1 MSEETAVRT
10 ADNVVTSD
18 NLAEWTANK
27 LGLASEEAPSE
38 AVVETLEREVSTEP
52 EVEAQA
58 ESEPEA
64 EQEAEVTDKPK
75 QNPKLEKRFSELT
88 KRAKQAEAEK
98 QALEAR
104 LQELESKVA
113 PAPQPVEQD
122 ILGEKPQASQF
133 QDAFEYAEALAEWSA
148 EKALVERDK
157 QEQQRKIEIE
167 RQEVIKSWTSKLEKA
182 KAELPDFDEM
192 VASSSV
198 QVRDEVRDAILESDV
213 GPQILYQL
221 ASDDELAQ
229 RISSLPVNKA
239 LKELGKLEVQFE
251 RKEAPAEVKSEPV
264 ARSKAPAPIK
274 PLTAGK
280 GTQDVLIDGDG
291 AFHGT
296 YAQWKAAR
304 QAKRIR

>member
-1 MSEETAVRT
+1 MSEEVVVRT

-27 LGLASEEAPSE
+27 LGLASEEAPVAAEQETPESE
-38 AVVETLEREVSTEP
+38 PA
-52 EVEAQA
+52 VEAQA

-98 QALEAR
+98 SALEAR

-113 PAPQPVEQD
+113 PAPQAESDPV
-122 ILGEKPQASQF
+122 GEKPTRAQF
-133 QDAFEYAEALAEWSA
+133 TNVDEYAEALAEWSA
-148 EKALVERDK
+148 EKALMERDK
-157 QEQQRKIEIE
+157 QEQQRKIENE

-182 KAELPDFDEM
+182 KADLPDFDEM
-192 VASSSV
+192 VASSQV

-229 RISSLPVNKA
+229 RISTMPVNKA

-251 RKEAPAEVKSEPV
+251 RKEAPVEVKSEPV

>member
-1 MSEETAVRT
+1 MTGVQTCALPIS
-10 ADNVVTSD
+10 
-18 NLAEWTANK
+18 
-27 LGLASEEAPSE
+27 
-38 AVVETLEREVSTEP
+38 
-52 EVEAQA
+52 
-58 ESEPEA
+58 
-64 EQEAEVTDKPK
+64 
-75 QNPKLEKRFSELT
+75 
-88 KRAKQAEAEK
+88 EAEK

-104 LQELESKVA
+104 LQELEAKVTP
-113 PAPQPVEQD
+113 PAPTEKD

-148 EKALVERDK
+148 EKAILEREK
-157 QEQQRKIEIE
+157 QEADRKVAEE
-167 RQEVIKSWTSKLEKA
+167 RNQVIKAWSEKLEKA
-182 KAELPDFDEM
+182 KAELPDFDDM
-192 VASSSV
+192 VASSNV

-213 GPQILYQL
+213 GPQILYHL
-221 ASDDELAQ
+221 ASDDDLAQ
-229 RISSLPVNKA
+229 KIATMPVNKA

-274 PLTAGK
+274 PLAASKSG
-280 GTQDVLIDGDG
+280 GDVLIDGDG

>member
-1 MSEETAVRT
+1 MSEANVVRT
-10 ADNVVTSD
+10 ASNVVTSD
-18 NLAEWTANK
+18 NLADFHAEK
-27 LGLASEEAPSE
+27 LGLASEEAPVAAETVEETPDSE
-38 AVVETLEREVSTEP
+38 PA
-52 EVEAQA
+52 VEAQA
-58 ESEPEA
+58 ESEPTAEEEA
-64 EQEAEVTDKPK
+64 QAADKPK

-104 LQELESKVA
+104 LQELEGRQA
-113 PAPQPVEQD
+113 PAPVQVDPVS
-122 ILGEKPQASQF
+122 EKPQASQF
-133 QDAFEYAEALAEWSA
+133 NDAFEYAEALAEWSA
-148 EKALVERDK
+148 EKALEQRDI
-157 QEQQRKIEIE
+157 QEQQRKIEE
-167 RQEVIKSWTSKLEKA
+167 QRNEVIKSWTQKLEAA
-182 KAELPDFDEM
+182 KADLPDFDDM
-192 VASSSV
+192 VASSQV

-213 GPQILYQL
+213 GPQILYHL
-221 ASDDELAQ
+221 ASDDDYAQKLA
-229 RISSLPVNKA
+229 SMPTNKA

-251 RKEAPAEVKSEPV
+251 RKEAQSEVKSEPV

-280 GTQDVLIDGDG
+280 GASDVLIDGNG

>member
-1 MSEETAVRT
+1 MSEANVRT

-27 LGLASEEAPSE
+27 LGLASEEAPVAAETVEETPDSE
-38 AVVETLEREVSTEP
+38 PA
-52 EVEAQA
+52 VEAQA

-88 KRAKQAEAEK
+88 KRAKQAEADK
-98 QALEAR
+98 ASLEAR
-104 LQELESKVA
+104 LQELESKQA
-113 PAPQPVEQD
+113 PAPKQADPVS
-122 ILGEKPQASQF
+122 EKPQASQF
-133 QDAFEYAEALAEWSA
+133 NDAFEYAEALAEWSA
-148 EKALVERDK
+148 EKALEQRDI
-157 QEQQRKIEIE
+157 QEQQRKVEE
-167 RQEVIKSWTSKLEKA
+167 QRNEVIKSWSAKLEAA
-182 KAELPDFDEM
+182 KADIPDFDDM
-192 VASSSV
+192 VASSNV

-213 GPQILYQL
+213 GPQILYHL
-221 ASDDELAQ
+221 ASDDDYATKLAAM
-229 RISSLPVNKA
+229 PTNKA

-251 RKEAPAEVKSEPV
+251 RKETPVEKSETV

-280 GTQDVLIDGDG
+280 GTSDVLIDGNG

>member
-1 MSEETAVRT
+1 
-10 ADNVVTSD
+10 
-18 NLAEWTANK
+18 
-27 LGLASEEAPSE
+27 
-38 AVVETLEREVSTEP
+38 
-52 EVEAQA
+52 
-58 ESEPEA
+58 
-64 EQEAEVTDKPK
+64 
-75 QNPKLEKRFSELT
+75 
-88 KRAKQAEAEK
+88 
-98 QALEAR
+98 
-104 LQELESKVA
+104 
-113 PAPQPVEQD
+113 
-122 ILGEKPQASQF
+122 
-133 QDAFEYAEALAEWSA
+133 
-148 EKALVERDK
+148 
-157 QEQQRKIEIE
+157 
-167 RQEVIKSWTSKLEKA
+167 
-182 KAELPDFDEM
+182 M
-192 VASSSV
+192 VASSKV

-239 LKELGKLEVQFE
+239 FKELGKLEVQFE
-251 RKEAPAEVKSEPV
+251 RKEAPAEIKSEPV

>member
-1 MSEETAVRT
+1 MSEANVRT
-10 ADNVVTSD
+10 ADNVVTSE
-18 NLAEWTANK
+18 NLADFHAEK
-27 LGLASEEAPSE
+27 LGLASEEAPVVAE
-38 AVVETLEREVSTEP
+38 AVEETPDSEP
-52 EVEAQA
+52 AVEAQA
-58 ESEPEA
+58 ESEPTA

-113 PAPQPVEQD
+113 PAPQQIEQD

-157 QEQQRKIEIE
+157 QEQQRMIEKE

-192 VASSSV
+192 VASSQV

-229 RISSLPVNKA
+229 RISTMPVNKA
-239 LKELGKLEVQFE
+239 LRELGKLEVQFE

>member
-1 MSEETAVRT
+1 MSEEVAVRT

-27 LGLASEEAPSE
+27 LGLASEEAPVAAE
-38 AVVETLEREVSTEP
+38 AVEETPDSEP
-52 EVEAQA
+52 AVEAQA

-98 QALEAR
+98 QALETR

-113 PAPQPVEQD
+113 PAPQSYEQEV
-122 ILGEKPQASQF
+122 LGEKPQASQF

-157 QEQQRKIEIE
+157 QEQQRKIDNE

-192 VASSSV
+192 VASSQV

-229 RISSLPVNKA
+229 RISTMPVNKA

-251 RKEAPAEVKSEPV
+251 RKEAPVEVKSEPV

>member
-1 MSEETAVRT
+1 MSEAEVVRT
-10 ADNVVTSD
+10 ADNVLTSENSAD
-18 NLAEWTANK
+18 FYANK
-27 LGLASEEAPSE
+27 LGLASEDAPVVAETVEETPESE
-38 AVVETLEREVSTEP
+38 PA
-52 EVEAQA
+52 VEAQA

-64 EQEAEVTDKPK
+64 ENEAEVTDKPK

-104 LQELESKVA
+104 LQELESKVV
-113 PAPQPVEQD
+113 PAPQQIEQD

-157 QEQQRKIEIE
+157 QEQQRKVEIE

-182 KAELPDFDEM
+182 KAEMPDFDEM
-192 VASSSV
+192 VASSKV

-221 ASDDELAQ
+221 ASDDDLAQ

-264 ARSKAPAPIK
+264 ARTKAPAPIK

-280 GTQDVLIDGDG
+280 GTGDVLIDGDG

>member
-1 MSEETAVRT
+1 MSEAEVVRT
-10 ADNVVTSD
+10 ASNVVTSE
-18 NLAEWTANK
+18 NLADFHAEK
-27 LGLASEEAPSE
+27 LGLASEEAPVVAE
-38 AVVETLEREVSTEP
+38 AVEETPESEP
-52 EVEAQA
+52 AVEAQA
-58 ESEPEA
+58 ESEPTA

-113 PAPQPVEQD
+113 PAPQQIEQD

-192 VASSSV
+192 VASSQV

>member
-27 LGLASEEAPSE
+27 LGLASEEAPVVAE
-38 AVVETLEREVSTEP
+38 AVEETPESEP
-52 EVEAQA
+52 AVEAQA
-58 ESEPEA
+58 ESELEA

-113 PAPQPVEQD
+113 PAPQQIEQD

-157 QEQQRKIEIE
+157 QEQQRKVEVE

-192 VASSSV
+192 VASSQV

-221 ASDDELAQ
+221 ASDDDLAQ
-229 RISSLPVNKA
+229 RISSMPVNKA

>member
-1 MSEETAVRT
+1 MSEAEVVRT
-10 ADNVVTSD
+10 ASNVVTSE
-18 NLAEWTANK
+18 NLADFHAEK
-27 LGLASEEAPSE
+27 LGLASEEAPVVAE
-38 AVVETLEREVSTEP
+38 AVEETPDSEP
-52 EVEAQA
+52 AVEAQA
-58 ESEPEA
+58 ESEPTA
-64 EQEAEVTDKPK
+64 EEEAEVTDKPK

-113 PAPQPVEQD
+113 PAPQQIEQD

-157 QEQQRKIEIE
+157 QEQQRKIETE

-192 VASSSV
+192 VASSQV

>member
-1 MSEETAVRT
+1 MSEANVRT

-27 LGLASEEAPSE
+27 LGLASEEAPVAAE
-38 AVVETLEREVSTEP
+38 AVEETPDSEP
-52 EVEAQA
+52 AVEAQA

-88 KRAKQAEAEK
+88 KRAKQAEADK
-98 QALEAR
+98 ASLEAR
-104 LQELESKVA
+104 LQELESRQA
-113 PAPQPVEQD
+113 PAPQQADPVS
-122 ILGEKPQASQF
+122 EKPQASQF
-133 QDAFEYAEALAEWSA
+133 NDAFEYAEALAEWSA
-148 EKALVERDK
+148 EKALEQRDI
-157 QEQQRKIEIE
+157 QEQQRKLDEQ
-167 RQEVIKSWTSKLEKA
+167 RNEVIKSWSAKLEAA
-182 KAELPDFDEM
+182 KADIPDFDDM
-192 VASSSV
+192 VASSNV

-213 GPQILYQL
+213 GPQILYHL
-221 ASDDELAQ
+221 ASDDDYASKLAAM
-229 RISSLPVNKA
+229 PTNKA

-251 RKEAPAEVKSEPV
+251 RKEAPVEKSETV

-280 GTQDVLIDGDG
+280 GTSDVLIDGNG

>member
-1 MSEETAVRT
+1 MSEANVRT

-27 LGLASEEAPSE
+27 LGLASEEAPVAAE
-38 AVVETLEREVSTEP
+38 AVEETPDSEP
-52 EVEAQA
+52 AVEAQA

-64 EQEAEVTDKPK
+64 EDEAQVTDKPK

-88 KRAKQAEAEK
+88 KRAKQAEADK
-98 QALEAR
+98 ANLEAR
-104 LQELESKVA
+104 LQEIESRQA
-113 PAPQPVEQD
+113 PAPQQVNPVS
-122 ILGEKPQASQF
+122 EKPQASQF
-133 QDAFEYAEALAEWSA
+133 NDAFEYAEALAEWSA
-148 EKALVERDK
+148 EKALEQRDI
-157 QEQQRKIEIE
+157 QEQQRKVDEQ
-167 RQEVIKSWTSKLEKA
+167 RNEVIKSWSAKLEAA
-182 KAELPDFDEM
+182 KADIPDFDDM
-192 VASSSV
+192 VASSNV

-213 GPQILYQL
+213 GPQILYHL
-221 ASDDELAQ
+221 ASDDDYANKLAAM
-229 RISSLPVNKA
+229 PTNKA

-251 RKEAPAEVKSEPV
+251 RKEALVEKSETV

-280 GTQDVLIDGDG
+280 GTSDVLIDGNG

>member
-1 MSEETAVRT
+1 MSEANVRT

-27 LGLASEEAPSE
+27 LGLASDEAPVAAE
-38 AVVETLEREVSTEP
+38 AVEETPDSEPTIKVE
-52 EVEAQA
+52 A

-64 EQEAEVTDKPK
+64 EDEAQVTDKPK

-88 KRAKQAEAEK
+88 KRAKQAEADK
-98 QALEAR
+98 ANLEAR
-104 LQELESKVA
+104 LQEIESRQA
-113 PAPQPVEQD
+113 PAPQQVNPVS
-122 ILGEKPQASQF
+122 EKPQASQF
-133 QDAFEYAEALAEWSA
+133 NDAFEYAEALAEWSA
-148 EKALVERDK
+148 EKALEQRDI
-157 QEQQRKIEIE
+157 QEQQRKVDEQ
-167 RQEVIKSWTSKLEKA
+167 RNEVIKSWSAKLESA
-182 KAELPDFDEM
+182 KADLPDFDEM
-192 VASSSV
+192 VASSNV

-213 GPQILYQL
+213 GPQILYHL
-221 ASDDELAQ
+221 ASDDDYANKLAAM
-229 RISSLPVNKA
+229 PTNKA

-251 RKEAPAEVKSEPV
+251 RKEAPIEKSEPV

-274 PLTAGK
+274 PITAGK
-280 GTQDVLIDGDG
+280 GTSDVLIDGNG

>member
-113 PAPQPVEQD
+113 PAPQQIEQD

-157 QEQQRKIEIE
+157 QEQQRMIEKE

-192 VASSSV
+192 VASSQV

-221 ASDDELAQ
+221 ASDDDLAQ
-229 RISSLPVNKA
+229 RISSMPVNKA

>member
-1 MSEETAVRT
+1 MSEAEVVRT
-10 ADNVVTSD
+10 ASNVVTSE
-18 NLAEWTANK
+18 NLADFHAEK
-27 LGLASEEAPSE
+27 LGLASEEAPVAAETVEETPESE
-38 AVVETLEREVSTEP
+38 PA
-52 EVEAQA
+52 VEAQA
-58 ESEPEA
+58 ESEPTA
-64 EQEAEVTDKPK
+64 EEEAEVTDKPK

-113 PAPQPVEQD
+113 PQPVQEPD
-122 ILGEKPQASQF
+122 VLGEKPQASQF

-148 EKALVERDK
+148 EKALIERDK
-157 QEQQRKIEIE
+157 QEQQRKVEME

-192 VASSSV
+192 VASSQV

-229 RISSLPVNKA
+229 RISTMPVHKA

-280 GTQDVLIDGDG
+280 GTSDVLVDTNGQ
-291 AFHGT
+291 FHGT

>member
-1 MSEETAVRT
+1 MSEAEVVRT
-10 ADNVVTSD
+10 ASNVVTSE
-18 NLAEWTANK
+18 NLADFHAEK
-27 LGLASEEAPSE
+27 LGLASEEAPVVAE
-38 AVVETLEREVSTEP
+38 AVEETPDSEP
-52 EVEAQA
+52 AVEAQA
-58 ESEPEA
+58 ESEPTA
-64 EQEAEVTDKPK
+64 EDEAEVTDKPK

-113 PAPQPVEQD
+113 PAPQQIEQD

-192 VASSSV
+192 VASSQV

>member
-192 VASSSV
+192 VASSQV

-221 ASDDELAQ
+221 ASDDELALK
-229 RISSLPVNKA
+229 ISTMPVNKA

>member
-113 PAPQPVEQD
+113 PAPQQVEQD

-157 QEQQRKIEIE
+157 QEQQRKIEAE

-192 VASSSV
+192 VASSQV

-221 ASDDELAQ
+221 ASDDDLAQ
-229 RISSLPVNKA
+229 RISTMPVNKA

>member
-1 MSEETAVRT
+1 MRFEQVSKE
-10 ADNVVTSD
+10 
-18 NLAEWTANK
+18 LAK
-27 LGLASEEAPSE
+27 
-38 AVVETLEREVSTEP
+38 ERE
-52 EVEAQA
+52 A
-58 ESEPEA
+58 
-64 EQEAEVTDKPK
+64 
-75 QNPKLEKRFSELT
+75 
-88 KRAKQAEAEK
+88 K
-98 QALEAR
+98 QALETR

-113 PAPQPVEQD
+113 PAPQSYEQQ

-157 QEQQRKIEIE
+157 QEQQRKIDNE

-182 KAELPDFDEM
+182 KVDLPDFDDM
-192 VASSSV
+192 VASSQV
-198 QVRDEVRDAILESDV
+198 QIRDEVRDAILESDV
-213 GPQILYQL
+213 GPQILYHL
-221 ASDDELAQ
+221 ASDDDLAK
-229 RISSLPVNKA
+229 RISAMPVNKA

-251 RKEAPAEVKSEPV
+251 RKEALVEKSEPV

-280 GTQDVLIDGDG
+280 GTSDVLIDGNG

>member
-1 MSEETAVRT
+1 MSEANVRT

-27 LGLASEEAPSE
+27 LGLASEEAPVAAE
-38 AVVETLEREVSTEP
+38 AVEETPDSEP
-52 EVEAQA
+52 AVEAQA

-88 KRAKQAEAEK
+88 KRAKQAEADK
-98 QALEAR
+98 ASLEAR
-104 LQELESKVA
+104 LQELESKQA
-113 PAPQPVEQD
+113 PAPKQADPVS
-122 ILGEKPQASQF
+122 EKPQASQF
-133 QDAFEYAEALAEWSA
+133 NDAFEYAEALAEWSA
-148 EKALVERDK
+148 EKALEQRDI
-157 QEQQRKIEIE
+157 QEQQRKVDEQ
-167 RQEVIKSWTSKLEKA
+167 RNEVIKSWSAKLEAA
-182 KAELPDFDEM
+182 KADIPDFDDM
-192 VASSSV
+192 VASSNV

-213 GPQILYQL
+213 GPQILYHL
-221 ASDDELAQ
+221 ASDDDYASKLAAM
-229 RISSLPVNKA
+229 PTNKA

-251 RKEAPAEVKSEPV
+251 RKEAPIEKSEPV

-280 GTQDVLIDGDG
+280 GTSDVLIDGNG

>member
-1 MSEETAVRT
+1 MSEANVRT

-27 LGLASEEAPSE
+27 LGLASEEAPVAAE
-38 AVVETLEREVSTEP
+38 AVEETPDSEP
-52 EVEAQA
+52 AVEAQA

-88 KRAKQAEAEK
+88 KRAKQAEADK
-98 QALEAR
+98 ASLEAR
-104 LQELESKVA
+104 LKEIESRQA
-113 PAPQPVEQD
+113 PAPKQADPVS
-122 ILGEKPQASQF
+122 EKPQASQF
-133 QDAFEYAEALAEWSA
+133 NDAFEYAEALAEWSA
-148 EKALVERDK
+148 EKALEQRDI
-157 QEQQRKIEIE
+157 QEQQRKVDEQ
-167 RQEVIKSWTSKLEKA
+167 RNEVIKSWSAKLEAA
-182 KAELPDFDEM
+182 KADIPDFDDM
-192 VASSSV
+192 VASSNV

-213 GPQILYQL
+213 GPQILYHL
-221 ASDDELAQ
+221 ASDDDYANKLAAM
-229 RISSLPVNKA
+229 PTNKA

-251 RKEAPAEVKSEPV
+251 RKEAPIEKSEPV

-274 PLTAGK
+274 PITAGK
-280 GTQDVLIDGDG
+280 GTSDVLIDGNG

>member
-1 MSEETAVRT
+1 MSEANVRT

-27 LGLASEEAPSE
+27 LGLASEEAPVAAE
-38 AVVETLEREVSTEP
+38 AVEETPDSEP
-52 EVEAQA
+52 AVEAQA

-88 KRAKQAEAEK
+88 KRAKQAEADK
-98 QALEAR
+98 ANLEAR
-104 LQELESKVA
+104 LQELESRQT
-113 PAPQPVEQD
+113 PAPQQVDPVS
-122 ILGEKPQASQF
+122 EKPQASQF
-133 QDAFEYAEALAEWSA
+133 NDAFEYAEALAEWSA
-148 EKALVERDK
+148 EKALEQRDI
-157 QEQQRKIEIE
+157 QEQQRKVDEQ
-167 RQEVIKSWTSKLEKA
+167 RNEVIKSWSAKLEAA
-182 KAELPDFDEM
+182 KADIPDFDDM
-192 VASSSV
+192 VASSNV

-213 GPQILYQL
+213 GPQILYHL
-221 ASDDELAQ
+221 ASDDDYASKLAAM
-229 RISSLPVNKA
+229 PTNKA

-251 RKEAPAEVKSEPV
+251 RKEAPVEKSEPV

-280 GTQDVLIDGDG
+280 GTSDVLIDGNG

>member
-1 MSEETAVRT
+1 MSEAEVVRS
-10 ADNVVTSD
+10 ADNVVTSE

-27 LGLASEEAPSE
+27 LGLASEEAPVAAETVEETPDSEPAVQAEAQSESE
-38 AVVETLEREVSTEP
+38 AEE
-52 EVEAQA
+52 
-58 ESEPEA
+58 
-64 EQEAEVTDKPK
+64 EAEVTDKPK

-104 LQELESKVA
+104 LQELESKQQ
-113 PAPQPVEQD
+113 PQAIPQADPV
-122 ILGEKPQASQF
+122 GEKPQASQF
-133 QDAFEYAEALAEWSA
+133 NDAFEYAEALAEWSA
-148 EKALVERDK
+148 ERALVERDK
-157 QEQQRKIEIE
+157 QEQQRKIEAE
-167 RQEVIKSWTSKLEKA
+167 RQEVIKSWSQKLEAVKA
-182 KAELPDFDEM
+182 DLPDFDDM
-192 VASSSV
+192 VASSTV

-213 GPQILYQL
+213 GPQILYHL
-221 ASDDELAQ
+221 ASDTDYAQ
-229 RISSLPVNKA
+229 KVANMPVHKA

-251 RKEAPAEVKSEPV
+251 RKEAPIEKSEPV

-274 PLTAGK
+274 PLSSAK
-280 GTQDVLIDGDG
+280 SGTDVLIDGNG

>member
-1 MSEETAVRT
+1 MSEAEVVRT
-10 ADNVVTSD
+10 ASSVVTSD
-18 NLAEWTANK
+18 NLAEFHAEK
-27 LGLASEEAPSE
+27 LGLASDEAPVAAETVEETPDSE
-38 AVVETLEREVSTEP
+38 PA
-52 EVEAQA
+52 VEAQA
-58 ESEPEA
+58 ESEPTA
-64 EQEAEVTDKPK
+64 EEEAEVTDKPK

-88 KRAKQAEAEK
+88 KRAKQAEADK

-104 LQELESKVA
+104 LQELEARQA
-113 PAPQPVEQD
+113 PEPTQADPVS
-122 ILGEKPQASQF
+122 EKPQASQF
-133 QDAFEYAEALAEWSA
+133 NDAFEYAEALAEWSA
-148 EKALVERDK
+148 EKALEQRDI
-157 QEQQRKIEIE
+157 QEQQRKIEE
-167 RQEVIKSWTSKLEKA
+167 QRNEVIKSWTQKLETA
-182 KAELPDFDEM
+182 KANLPDFDDM
-192 VASSSV
+192 VASSNV

-213 GPQILYQL
+213 GPEILYHL
-221 ASDDELAQ
+221 ASNDEYAAKFADM
-229 RISSLPVNKA
+229 PAHKA

-280 GTQDVLIDGDG
+280 GTSDVLIDGNG

>member
-1 MSEETAVRT
+1 MSEANVRT

-27 LGLASEEAPSE
+27 LGLASEEAPVAAE
-38 AVVETLEREVSTEP
+38 AVEETPDSEP
-52 EVEAQA
+52 AVEAQA

-88 KRAKQAEAEK
+88 KRAKQAEADK
-98 QALEAR
+98 ASLEAR
-104 LQELESKVA
+104 LQEIESRQA
-113 PAPQPVEQD
+113 PASQKADPVS
-122 ILGEKPQASQF
+122 EKPQASQF
-133 QDAFEYAEALAEWSA
+133 NDAFEYAEALAEWSA
-148 EKALVERDK
+148 ERALEQRDI
-157 QEQQRKIEIE
+157 QEQQRKLDEQ
-167 RQEVIKSWTSKLEKA
+167 RNEVIKSWSAKLEAA
-182 KAELPDFDEM
+182 KADIPDFDDM
-192 VASSSV
+192 VASSNV

-213 GPQILYQL
+213 GPQILYHL
-221 ASDDELAQ
+221 ASDDDYASKLAAM
-229 RISSLPVNKA
+229 PTNKA

-251 RKEAPAEVKSEPV
+251 RKEAPVEKSEPV

-280 GTQDVLIDGDG
+280 GTSDVLIDGNG

>member
-1 MSEETAVRT
+1 M
-10 ADNVVTSD
+10 
-18 NLAEWTANK
+18 K
-27 LGLASEEAPSE
+27 LLLWLRQLRKLLTQSQQLRLKLR
-38 AVVETLEREVSTEP
+38 VN
-52 EVEAQA
+52 QK
-58 ESEPEA
+58 
-64 EQEAEVTDKPK
+64 QKNEAEVTDKPK

-113 PAPQPVEQD
+113 PAPQQIEQD

-157 QEQQRKIEIE
+157 QEQQRKIEAE
-167 RQEVIKSWTSKLEKA
+167 RQEVIKSWTSKFEKA
-182 KAELPDFDEM
+182 KVDLPDFDDM
-192 VASSSV
+192 VASSQV

-213 GPQILYQL
+213 GPQILYHL
-221 ASDDELAQ
+221 ASDDDLAQ
-229 RISSLPVNKA
+229 RFSAMPVNKA

-280 GTQDVLIDGDG
+280 GTSDVLVDTNGQ
-291 AFHGT
+291 FHGT

>member
-1 MSEETAVRT
+1 MSEAVRT
-10 ADNVVTSD
+10 ASSVVTSD
-18 NLAEWTANK
+18 NLAQFQAEK
-27 LGLASEEAPSE
+27 LGLASDEAPVAAETVEETPVSE
-38 AVVETLEREVSTEP
+38 PAVEDQ
-52 EVEAQA
+52 AQ
-58 ESEPEA
+58 SEPEA
-64 EQEAEVTDKPK
+64 EEEAEVTDKPK

-98 QALEAR
+98 EALR
-104 LQELESKVA
+104 SKLQELESRV
-113 PAPQPVEQD
+113 APQPVQEPD
-122 ILGEKPQASQF
+122 VLGEKPQASQF

-148 EKALVERDK
+148 EKALEQRDI
-157 QEQQRKIEIE
+157 QEQQRKIEQQ
-167 RQEVIKSWTSKLEKA
+167 RNEVIKSWTQKLEAA
-182 KAELPDFDEM
+182 KANLPDFDDM
-192 VASSSV
+192 VASSNV

-213 GPQILYQL
+213 GPEILYHL
-221 ASDDELAQ
+221 ASNDEYAAKFADMPA
-229 RISSLPVNKA
+229 SKA

-251 RKEAPAEVKSEPV
+251 RKEAPVEKSEPV

-280 GTQDVLIDGDG
+280 GTSDVLIDGNG

>member
-1 MSEETAVRT
+1 MSEKEASS
-10 ADNVVTSD
+10 VVTSE
-18 NLAEWTANK
+18 NLADFHAQK
-27 LGLASEEAPSE
+27 LGLASEEAPVE
-38 AVVETLEREVSTEP
+38 AAPVEETVEAEP
-52 EVEAQA
+52 AVEAQA
-58 ESEPEA
+58 ESEPEVV
-64 EQEAEVTDKPK
+64 EEAEVTDKPK

-88 KRAKQAEAEK
+88 RRAKQAEAEK

-113 PAPQPVEQD
+113 PPAPTEKD

-148 EKALVERDK
+148 EKAILEREK
-157 QEQQRKIEIE
+157 QEAERKVAEE
-167 RQEVIKSWTSKLEKA
+167 RNKVVKAWSEKLEKA
-182 KAELPDFDEM
+182 KAKLPDFDDL
-192 VASSSV
+192 VASSTV

-213 GPQILYQL
+213 GPEILYTL
-221 ASDDELAQ
+221 ASDDELATK
-229 RISSLPVNKA
+229 IASMPVHKA

-251 RKEAPAEVKSEPV
+251 RKEAPVEKSEPV

-274 PLTAGK
+274 PLTASK
-280 GTQDVLIDGDG
+280 GTADVLVDTDG

-304 QAKRIR
+304 LAKRIR

>member
-1 MSEETAVRT
+1 MSEVNVRT

-27 LGLASEEAPSE
+27 LGLASEEAPVAAE
-38 AVVETLEREVSTEP
+38 AVEETPDSEP
-52 EVEAQA
+52 AVEAQA

-75 QNPKLEKRFSELT
+75 QHPKLEKRFSELT
-88 KRAKQAEAEK
+88 KRAKQAEADK
-98 QALEAR
+98 ASLEAR
-104 LQELESKVA
+104 LQELESKQA
-113 PAPQPVEQD
+113 PAPKQADPVS
-122 ILGEKPQASQF
+122 EKPQASQF
-133 QDAFEYAEALAEWSA
+133 NDAFEYAEALAEWSA
-148 EKALVERDK
+148 EKALEQRDI
-157 QEQQRKIEIE
+157 QEQQRKVDEQ
-167 RQEVIKSWTSKLEKA
+167 RNEVIKSWSAKLEAA
-182 KAELPDFDEM
+182 KADIPDFDDM
-192 VASSSV
+192 VASSNV

-213 GPQILYQL
+213 GPQILYHL
-221 ASDDELAQ
+221 ASDDDYANKLAAM
-229 RISSLPVNKA
+229 PTNKA

-251 RKEAPAEVKSEPV
+251 RKEAPIEKSEPV

-280 GTQDVLIDGDG
+280 GTSDVLIDGNG

>member
-1 MSEETAVRT
+1 MSEETVVRT

-58 ESEPEA
+58 ESESEA

-104 LQELESKVA
+104 LQELERQQQ
-113 PAPQPVEQD
+113 PAPIQADPVS
-122 ILGEKPQASQF
+122 EKPQASQF
-133 QDAFEYAEALAEWSA
+133 NDAFEYAEALAEWSA
-148 EKALVERDK
+148 EKALEQRDI
-157 QEQQRKIEIE
+157 QEQQRKIQEE
-167 RQEVIKSWTSKLEKA
+167 RNQVIQSWTQKLEKA
-182 KAELPDFDEM
+182 KAELPDFDDM
-192 VASSSV
+192 VSSSNV
-198 QVRDEVRDAILESDV
+198 VVRDEVRDAILESDV
-213 GPQILYQL
+213 GPQILYHL
-221 ASDDELAQ
+221 ASDTDYAQ
-229 RISSLPVNKA
+229 KVASMPVAKA
-239 LKELGKLEVQFE
+239 LKELGKLESQYE
-251 RKEAPAEVKSEPV
+251 RKEAPVEKSEPV
-264 ARSKAPAPIK
+264 ARTKAPAPIK

-280 GTQDVLIDGDG
+280 GTGDVLIDGDG

-296 YAQWKAAR
+296 YAQWTAAR

>member
-1 MSEETAVRT
+1 MSEAEVVRT
-10 ADNVVTSD
+10 ADSVLTSENSAD
-18 NLAEWTANK
+18 FYANK

-58 ESEPEA
+58 ESESEA

-113 PAPQPVEQD
+113 PAPQQIEQD

-157 QEQQRKIEIE
+157 QEQQRQIETQ

-182 KAELPDFDEM
+182 KTELPDFDEM
-192 VASSSV
+192 VASSQV

-213 GPQILYQL
+213 GHQILYQL

-229 RISSLPVNKA
+229 RISTMPVNKA

-251 RKEAPAEVKSEPV
+251 RKEAPAEKSEPV
-264 ARSKAPAPIK
+264 ARTKAPAPIK

-280 GTQDVLIDGDG
+280 GTGDVLIDGDG

>member
-1 MSEETAVRT
+1 MAEAEVVRT
-10 ADNVVTSD
+10 ASNVVTSD
-18 NLAEWTANK
+18 NLAEFHAEK
-27 LGLASEEAPSE
+27 LGLASEEAPVEADQEILESE
-38 AVVETLEREVSTEP
+38 PT
-52 EVEAQA
+52 VEAQA

-64 EQEAEVTDKPK
+64 EEEAEVTDKPK
-75 QNPKLEKRFSELT
+75 QNPKVRMRFEQVSKEL
-88 KRAKQAEAEK
+88 AKEREAK
-98 QALEAR
+98 QALETR

-113 PAPQPVEQD
+113 PAPQSYEQQ

-157 QEQQRKIEIE
+157 QDQQRKIDNE

-182 KAELPDFDEM
+182 KVDLPDFDDM
-192 VASSSV
+192 VASSQV

-213 GPQILYQL
+213 GPQILYHL
-221 ASDDELAQ
+221 ASDDDLAQ
-229 RISSLPVNKA
+229 RISAMPVNKA

-251 RKEAPAEVKSEPV
+251 RKEAPVEVKSEPV